1 VKLYGVDLSVAAR
14 WLLPG
19 LSEPLQQEAVSLLSQ
34 LVGGQVS
41 LIVPDF
47 FWIEVTNL
55 LCKAIRTGRCT
66 RSTAEMALSALRRH
80 QLTTLPVLPLLDSAF
95 DQAIVSGRSVYDNI
109 YVALALESGGN
120 LLTADEKLVNAIG
133 TGLPIAWLGAI

>member
-1 VKLYGVDLSVAAR
+1 VNVFVVDASVAGK

-19 LSEPLQQEAVSLLSQ
+19 PSEPLQQEAVSLLRQ
-34 LVGGQVS
+34 LVDGQVS

-55 LCKAIRTGRCT
+55 LWKAIRSGRCT
-66 RSTAEMALSALRRH
+66 RQTAELALSALRRH

-95 DQAIVSGRSVYDNI
+95 DKAIVYGRSVYDSI
-109 YVALALESGGN
+109 YVALALETGGN
-120 LLTADEKLVNAIG
+120 LVTADEKLVNAIG
-133 TGLPIAWLGAI
+133 TRLPVVWLGAI